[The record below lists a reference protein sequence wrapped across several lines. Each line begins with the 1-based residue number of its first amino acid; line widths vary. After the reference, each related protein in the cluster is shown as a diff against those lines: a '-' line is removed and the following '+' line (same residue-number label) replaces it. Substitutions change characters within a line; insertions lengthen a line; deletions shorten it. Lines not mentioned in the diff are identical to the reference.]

1 MRAGVR
7 APSYRGGNG
16 YELPAL
22 EGPARRLAGR
32 AAVRVSVLDW
42 NSARLWMTRRT
53 VRRGVCRKGIVQRP
67 LLQQCVGR

>member
-32 AAVRVSVLDW
+32 AAVRVSVLEK
-42 NSARLWMTRRT
+42 NSARCWTTRRT
-53 VRRGVCRKGIVQRP
+53 VECGVRSKGIVQRP
-67 LLQQCVGR
+67 LLRNRVGW